1 MNTYMTFGGFKEV
14 KKNILTALYQAM
26 SKALQKKYRERM
38 LQPMAGMGVT
48 QIIQKNPQ
56 NKFM

>member
-1 MNTYMTFGGFKEV
+1 MTFGGFKEV

-48 QIIQKNPQ
+48 PIIQKNPQ